1 LTLLSLEW
9 LQYCSVPAFLLL
21 FHFVLQINILFNRDR
36 AKKTKKILK
45 NRSKTKSPCS
55 KLYMRKNRRLL
66 EGAEY
71 HVTAR
76 INRGEMIFLN
86 RDDREFFIEI
96 LRRAKRK
103 FNFSLRNFC
112 IMGNHVHFL
121 IKPGPGVS
129 LSKIMQW
136 LLGVFAQLWNKKHGL
151 SGHLWGDRFFS
162 RIISGILDFLKV
174 FSYID
179 QNPVAAG
186 LADLPE
192 QWEYGGAWHQKNRI
206 TDFIELIDPAA
217 PE

>member
-1 LTLLSLEW
+1 
-9 LQYCSVPAFLLL
+9 
-21 FHFVLQINILFNRDR
+21 
-36 AKKTKKILK
+36 
-45 NRSKTKSPCS
+45 
-55 KLYMRKNRRLL
+55 MRKNRRLL

-86 RDDREFFIEI
+86 REDRELFIEI
-96 LRRAKRK
+96 LKRAKKK
-103 FNFSLRNFC
+103 FDFSLKNFC

-121 IKPGPGVS
+121 IKPGLGVS

-136 LLGVFAQLWNKKHGL
+136 LLGVFAQLWNKRHGL

-162 RIISGILDFLKV
+162 RIILGILDFLRV

-186 LADLPE
+186 LADHSE
-192 QWEYGGAWHQKNRI
+192 QWEYGGAWHQKNKI
-206 TDFIELIDPAA
+206 NDIIELISSAA

>member
-1 LTLLSLEW
+1 
-9 LQYCSVPAFLLL
+9 
-21 FHFVLQINILFNRDR
+21 
-36 AKKTKKILK
+36 
-45 NRSKTKSPCS
+45 
-55 KLYMRKNRRLL
+55 MRKNRSLL

-86 RDDREFFIEI
+86 QGDRDLFMET
-96 LRRAKRK
+96 LKRAKKK
-103 FNFSLRNFC
+103 FIFSLKNFC
-112 IMGNHVHFL
+112 VMGNHVHFL

-136 LLGVFAQLWNKKHGL
+136 LLGVFAQLWNKRHGL

-162 RIISGILDFLKV
+162 RIISGILDFLRV

-186 LADLPE
+186 LVDYSE
-192 QWEYGGAWHQKNRI
+192 QWEYGGAWYQKNRI
-206 TDFIELIDPAA
+206 NDIIELVDSVA

>member
-1 LTLLSLEW
+1 
-9 LQYCSVPAFLLL
+9 
-21 FHFVLQINILFNRDR
+21 
-36 AKKTKKILK
+36 
-45 NRSKTKSPCS
+45 
-55 KLYMRKNRRLL
+55 MRKNRRLL

-86 RDDREFFIEI
+86 REDRELFIEI
-96 LRRAKRK
+96 LKRTKKK
-103 FNFSLRNFC
+103 FNFSLKNFC

-121 IKPGPGVS
+121 IKPGLGVS

-136 LLGVFAQLWNKKHGL
+136 LLGVFAQLWNKRHGF

-162 RIISGILDFLKV
+162 RIIFGILDFLRV

-186 LADLPE
+186 LADHSE
-192 QWEYGGAWHQKNRI
+192 QWEHGGAWHQKNRI
-206 TDFIELIDPAA
+206 SDIIELINSAA